1 LAQLVDDTTIL
12 AKSPIVFYPE
22 STVGISIR
30 NCMPSYK
37 PAKGSPNAALWGAT
51 LGFFIGFGAVSL
63 FGPTAAAFK
72 TVMHLTPSMMGI
84 LVAIPMLTGS
94 LLRIPFGAWVDR
106 EGGTRPFII
115 LLSLALL
122 GLLGLYTVLL
132 TLYPDRLGPAA
143 YPLILFLGALAGCG
157 IATFSVGIGQVAYWF
172 PIQQQGRALAIFAG
186 LGNASPALSTVF
198 LPWVTN
204 RWGLSPAYLA
214 YIRLGH
220 NAWHFQFRHQGASV
234 VDATQGAK
242 TEGEELFPHDS
253 AIEGLKLAARTWQTW
268 PLVLL
273 YFTTFGGFLALT
285 AWLPTYGHELFH
297 LPLGTA
303 TLIAAGFAL
312 FSSLIRIPGGI
323 WSDRWGGE
331 PVAVISLFCLLL
343 GAAITSFSDT
353 LFLSIPGLLLIA
365 AGMGVNNAAVFK
377 MVPQYV
383 GKAVGSAAG
392 WVGGLGAFGGFAVPP
407 LLGWFAERWGT
418 IGYARGF
425 LVYVVLA
432 IASLGLAAWLHFPEQ
447 KRTFSVKT
455 SS

>member
-1 LAQLVDDTTIL
+1 
-12 AKSPIVFYPE
+12 
-22 STVGISIR
+22 
-30 NCMPSYK
+30 MPSYK
-37 PAKGSPNAALWGAT
+37 PAKGSPSAALWGAT
-51 LGFFIGFGAVSL
+51 LGFFIGFGA
-63 FGPTAAAFK
+63 
-72 TVMHLTPSMMGI
+72 
-84 LVAIPMLTGS
+84 
-94 LLRIPFGAWVDR
+94 WVDS

-115 LLSLALL
+115 LLGLALL

-132 TLYPDRLGPAA
+132 TLYSDRLGPAA
-143 YPLILFLGALAGCG
+143 YPLILVLGALAGCG

-198 LPWVTN
+198 LPWVTS
-204 RWGLSPAYLA
+204 RWGLSPAYLASAAVMLVGILA

-220 NAWHFQFRHQGASV
+220 NAWYFQFRHQGASV

-242 TEGEELFPHDS
+242 TEGEELFSHGS
-253 AIEGLKLAARTWQTW
+253 AIEGLKIAARTWQTW

-297 LPLGTA
+297 LSLGTA
-303 TLIAAGFAL
+303 ALIAAGFAL

-383 GKAVGSAAG
+383 GKAVGGAAG

-425 LVYVVLA
+425 LVYVALA
-432 IASLGLAAWLHFPEQ
+432 IVSLGLAACLHFSEQ
-447 KRTFSVKT
+447 KCAASAKT

>member
-1 LAQLVDDTTIL
+1 
-12 AKSPIVFYPE
+12 
-22 STVGISIR
+22 
-30 NCMPSYK
+30 MPSYK
-37 PAKGSPNAALWGAT
+37 PAKGSPSAELWGAT
-51 LGFFIGFGAVSL
+51 LGFFIGFWAVSL

-72 TVMHLTPSMMGI
+72 TVMHLTSSMMGI
-84 LVAIPMLTGS
+84 LVAIPMLTGF
-94 LLRIPFGAWVDR
+94 LLRILFGAWVDR

-115 LLSLALL
+115 LLGLALL

-143 YPLILFLGALAGCG
+143 YPLILFLDALAGCG
-157 IATFSVGIGQVAYWF
+157 IAAFSVGIGQVAYWC

-186 LGNASPALSTVF
+186 LGNVSPALSTVF
-198 LPWVTN
+198 LPLVTS
-204 RWGLSPAYLA
+204 RWGLSQAYLASAAVMLVGILA

-220 NAWHFQFRHQGASV
+220 NAWYFQFRHQGASV

-242 TEGEELFPHDS
+242 TEGEELFPHGS
-253 AIEGLKLAARTWQTW
+253 AIEGLKIAARTWQTW

-285 AWLPTYGHELFH
+285 TWLPTYGHELFH

-303 TLIAAGFAL
+303 ALITAGFAL

-323 WSDRWGGE
+323 LSDRWGGE

-343 GAAITSFSDT
+343 GSAITSFSDT

-383 GKAVGSAAG
+383 GKAVGGAAG
-392 WVGGLGAFGGFAVPP
+392 WVGGWAHSVVSPYRLSLVGLPSVGA
-407 LLGWFAERWGT
+407 R
-418 IGYARGF
+418 
-425 LVYVVLA
+425 
-432 IASLGLAAWLHFPEQ
+432 
-447 KRTFSVKT
+447 
-455 SS
+455 